1 MDLFTEGQK
10 ITLFFVKE
18 DNMVEMVCSVDK
30 VHDDRLEL
38 ILPQYFMR
46 YIDFLQVGSSL
57 TAKAFSKLGTVDFNT
72 IIISSPLEETF
83 TIEMDYNSMRLTT
96 GDNIPV
102 IKAVEHLEINNANA
116 ILRLKTFEIST
127 DYIKF
132 TSDKKLQLNQSID
145 CVLNLPKD
153 YGIINFSATVS
164 DIDPIYENE
173 YTAVY
178 VTMTEKARQS
188 LLYYMYMYAKDND

>member
-10 ITLFFVKE
+10 LTLFFVKE
-18 DNMVEMVCSVDK
+18 NSMVEMICSVDK
-30 VHDDRLEL
+30 VFDDRLEL

-46 YIDFLQVGSSL
+46 YINHLQVGNKL

-72 IIISSPLEETF
+72 IIISSPLEEAF
-83 TIEMDYNSMRLTT
+83 VIELDYNSVRLTT
-96 GDNIPV
+96 GDQIPV
-102 IKAVEHLEINNANA
+102 IRAVEHLEIINAGS

-132 TSDKKLQLNQSID
+132 TSDKKLQIGDSID

-153 YGIINFSATVS
+153 YGIINFKATIS

-178 VTMTEKARQS
+178 VTMTEATRQT
-188 LLYYMYMYAKDND
+188 LLYYMYMYTKDND